1 MLLDVKDFLKSKFST
16 LYFFYQYIGK
26 KLFFVFTFSV
36 LMVLMDSVGMTLFI
50 PLLQVAD
57 KDGAPTDT
65 TNDRVAQA
73 VQTVFD
79 FLHLEV
85 NVVNMLLLIVLV
97 FVFKGLFFYYATKY
111 NSITQQIVS
120 LKMRTRLAEGVKGL
134 NFNEF
139 VKTDVGRMQN
149 SLLAE
154 VWQVINGC
162 TQYMEALKNGLFV
175 AIYLIFA
182 FFIDWKFSMLVI
194 FGGGLTNFI
203 YKFFYVRTQKL
214 SREITKNNHRYGGL
228 VVEVINHYKYIKAT
242 GRISLF
248 FGRLQS
254 ELDQLIQN
262 NILVAKLSAKLS
274 ALREP
279 MTVLVICAVIF
290 LHLTVFKSTLSGVI
304 IILLFFYRVMNKII
318 DIQNNWNSYLENTGS
333 LENII
338 SFQQYLDQ
346 NIDDFYVGKKPVGS
360 FDVIELK
367 DITLQYG
374 NLKVLDGVS
383 LQIRRNES
391 VAFVGESGA
400 GKTTLVNVLSALLPF
415 DGGQFL
421 LNGEDIRTIDIQSY
435 KAKIGYIAQESA
447 IFNASIYDNITFW
460 EERTPENMAKV
471 ERVIDMCALR
481 SFIEE
486 LPEGL
491 EALLGNNG
499 INVSGGQ
506 KQRIAIARELYRD
519 VEILIMDEATSALDS
534 ETENAINESLES
546 LKGKVTIISIAHR
559 LSTVKSADRLYLLEK
574 GRVAASGDFESLK
587 EKSMYFKRLTE
598 LQGM

>member
-1 MLLDVKDFLKSKFST
+1 
-16 LYFFYQYIGK
+16 
-26 KLFFVFTFSV
+26 
-36 LMVLMDSVGMTLFI
+36 MVLMDSVGMTLFI

-57 KDGAPTDT
+57 KDGTPSDV
-65 TNDRVAQA
+65 TNDKVAQA
-73 VQTVFD
+73 VKTVFD
-79 FLHLEV
+79 FLHLDV

-194 FGGGLTNFI
+194 LGGGLTNFI

-318 DIQNNWNSYLENTGS
+318 DIQNNWNSYLANTGS

-534 ETENAINESLES
+534 ETENEIKESLES